1 VVQVSLIVISFNLS
15 THLGVYT
22 LTASN
27 VAGTAAGSIVVRIT
41 SSTSASHMHNDD
53 GDDDDDVG
61 QLSTTVLQ
69 HPDNGYQ
76 QLSGLINTQQLFSPA
91 FGSSMPASCYSII
104 AASRRLL
111 RVSTLIG
118 LSE

>member
-1 VVQVSLIVISFNLS
+1 VVQVSLIIISFNLS

-53 GDDDDDVG
+53 DDDDDDDVG
-61 QLSTTVLQ
+61 RLSTTVLQ
-69 HPDNGYQ
+69 HPENGYQ

-91 FGSSMPASCYSII
+91 FESSVPASC
-104 AASRRLL
+104 
-111 RVSTLIG
+111 
-118 LSE
+118 